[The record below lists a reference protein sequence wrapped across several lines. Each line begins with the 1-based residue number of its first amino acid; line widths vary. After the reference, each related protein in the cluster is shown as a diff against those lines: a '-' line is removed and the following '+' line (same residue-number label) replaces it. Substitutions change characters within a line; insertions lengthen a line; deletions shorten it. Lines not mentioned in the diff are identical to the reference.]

1 MMESTRCRYSVVSFL
16 SRSDHNRETTTTNG
30 RDLTTTRPAC
40 APSITRPW
48 IMECEKKLL
57 KIRSEHW
64 NLGEWCVMV
73 HRLSF
78 ENILLPREMAWDL
91 CLRHALLSFKL
102 PLENLSVD
110 CQQPGELVPTGI
122 SLQSLKS
129 VKSVI
134 RLVAIGN
141 LPCCLPAWQA
151 WQQSCQLVVGSSL

>member
-1 MMESTRCRYSVVSFL
+1 MYFHSYSSSFQKCNCWTRHINIKSLFRAVRMMESTRCRYSVVSFL

-73 HRLSF
+73 RILSF
-78 ENILLPREMAWDL
+78 ENIWSPREVAWDL

-110 CQQPGELVPTGI
+110 CQQPGELVPTASWYFLATLEI
-122 SLQSLKS
+122 
-129 VKSVI
+129 
-134 RLVAIGN
+134 
-141 LPCCLPAWQA
+141 C
-151 WQQSCQLVVGSSL
+151 

>member
-1 MMESTRCRYSVVSFL
+1 MWTGLELLDHINIKSLFRGQWEWWKARGTARLWSVFSQ
-16 SRSDHNRETTTTNG
+16 DPTTTNGRETTTTNG

-78 ENILLPREMAWDL
+78 ENIWLPREVAWDL

-110 CQQPGELVPTGI
+110 CQQPGACANCFLVFPCNPWN
-122 SLQSLKS
+122 
-129 VKSVI
+129 
-134 RLVAIGN
+134 RLN
-141 LPCCLPAWQA
+141 LL
-151 WQQSCQLVVGSSL
+151 SD